1 MDVIDTIQSMKSSGC
16 FENYVDFI
24 QFPVFKNL
32 EANTRIN
39 FDFPLTVLIGKNGSN
54 KSSVLTALYGV
65 PKGNSTGT
73 FWFSTETDPI
83 NESDRGR
90 NRYFYQYTENRTSQA
105 KEVLKHRMR
114 RADDP
119 DYWETSD
126 PVISIGMKDKR
137 KNSPVN
143 KNVVYIDFRGQL
155 SAFDKYFYFGEP
167 RNGKKQDFLRKKSIY
182 LKRAFENT
190 DPRVPGRNGKQMGM
204 YALKHRIN
212 IDKIE
217 INEINRILG
226 KNYESIVIVEHKLYD
241 KLGSSAL
248 IKSQNAKNELKYSEA
263 NAGSGETAV
272 IQLVHKVMNAK
283 EFSLILL
290 DEPEV
295 SLHPS
300 AQKRIQEFLLAE
312 IKKHKH
318 QVVIST
324 HSPALIKGLPKTAIK
339 LFSTNADGYF
349 RVEENIDYRTAFYE
363 LEEYVT
369 DKKIIICEDI
379 DAKNLI
385 DRTLRNMNLEKHFT
399 VNFAHG
405 GADTLLNHI
414 IPMYAINQE
423 MKSNVFFILDGDK
436 FCHRENSREFS
447 VSQIEDIDFL
457 KAMVKSVYSG
467 NLLEVFPDGGAAGGR
482 VDQECEIYRQYIDYH
497 YNNVSY
503 LPNKKIPEEIV
514 LGSEYVRERYRAI
527 IERYSPITSQNAKK
541 VLWEIK
547 EERADGE
554 VEKTFEALSY
564 ELFRENEISKNG
576 DIENLRETLR
586 SIFDTGSVYNK
597 ILSGST
603 V

>member
-1 MDVIDTIQSMKSSGC
+1 
-16 FENYVDFI
+16 
-24 QFPVFKNL
+24 
-32 EANTRIN
+32 
-39 FDFPLTVLIGKNGSN
+39 
-54 KSSVLTALYGV
+54 
-65 PKGNSTGT
+65 
-73 FWFSTETDPI
+73 
-83 NESDRGR
+83 
-90 NRYFYQYTENRTSQA
+90 
-105 KEVLKHRMR
+105 
-114 RADDP
+114 
-119 DYWETSD
+119 
-126 PVISIGMKDKR
+126 
-137 KNSPVN
+137 
-143 KNVVYIDFRGQL
+143 
-155 SAFDKYFYFGEP
+155 
-167 RNGKKQDFLRKKSIY
+167 
-182 LKRAFENT
+182 
-190 DPRVPGRNGKQMGM
+190 
-204 YALKHRIN
+204 
-212 IDKIE
+212 
-217 INEINRILG
+217 
-226 KNYESIVIVEHKLYD
+226 
-241 KLGSSAL
+241 
-248 IKSQNAKNELKYSEA
+248 
-263 NAGSGETAV
+263 
-272 IQLVHKVMNAK
+272 
-283 EFSLILL
+283 
-290 DEPEV
+290 
-295 SLHPS
+295 
-300 AQKRIQEFLLAE
+300 
-312 IKKHKH
+312 
-318 QVVIST
+318 
-324 HSPALIKGLPKTAIK
+324 
-339 LFSTNADGYF
+339 
-349 RVEENIDYRTAFYE
+349 
-363 LEEYVT
+363 
-369 DKKIIICEDI
+369 
-379 DAKNLI
+379 
-385 DRTLRNMNLEKHFT
+385 MNLEKHFT